1 MKRYSFSVPPP
12 PGDPGPW
19 DLTLG
24 ERTRALEQAAD
35 LAVLA
40 PSVHNTQPWR
50 IELRDDGM
58 TIRADRSRQLP
69 VLDPQGRDLALSVG
83 AALFNVRAALAAR
96 GLAVEVS
103 RLPDPV
109 DPDLL
114 AVADL
119 VAGARDTGLAA
130 LAPAIPHRRTNRR
143 TYDDEPLPEAILR
156 RLTDAAA
163 AEDTLLVPVMTPAQ
177 RAAVARL
184 AQQADAMQNAD
195 PAYRAELRNWTT
207 RRRQQGDGVP
217 GAAVPHVDGGEHDE
231 VPLRDFDTQGTGALP
246 PGSRSGSSQTLVL
259 LATGRD
265 DQRAWLR
272 CGEAL
277 QRILLELTQ
286 LGLVASPLTQVVE
299 VPLTRTQLRS
309 ALTWD
314 AHPQMLL
321 RIGAAAP
328 TAPTPRRPRTDV
340 VGGSRRPP
348 EAPPPPTTR
357 ARTQAAHVAH
367 PPPGRPVTDG
377 RGGTTWV

>member
-1 MKRYSFSVPPP
+1 MQRYSFSVPPP
-12 PGDPGPW
+12 PGEPGPW
-19 DLTLG
+19 DLTLD

-50 IELRDDGM
+50 IGLRDDGM

-69 VLDPQGRDLALSVG
+69 VLDPQGRDLVLSVG
-83 AALFNVRAALAAR
+83 AALFNVRVALAAR
-96 GLAVEVS
+96 DLAVEVS
-103 RLPDPV
+103 RLPDPA

-114 AVADL
+114 AVVDL
-119 VAGARDTGLAA
+119 VAGAGDTALAE

-143 TYDDEPLPEAILR
+143 AFDDEPVPEAILR
-156 RLTDAAA
+156 RLADAAA
-163 AEDTLLVPVMTPAQ
+163 AEGTLLVPVVTPAQ

-195 PAYRAELRNWTT
+195 PAYRAELRSWTT
-207 RRRQQGDGVP
+207 RRREQGDGVP
-217 GAAVPHVDGGEHDE
+217 RAAVPHVDGREHDE
-231 VPLRDFDTQGTGALP
+231 VPLRDFDTHGTGALP
-246 PGSRSGSSQTLVL
+246 PASRSGPSQTVVL
-259 LATGRD
+259 LATPRD
-265 DQRAWLR
+265 DHGAWLR

-277 QRILLELTQ
+277 QRILLELTR
-286 LGLVASPLTQVVE
+286 LGWAASPLTQVVE

-321 RIGAAAP
+321 RIGVAAP
-328 TAPTPRRPRTDV
+328 TAPTPRRPRGDV
-340 VGGSRRPP
+340 VAGSRRPP
-348 EAPPPPTTR
+348 EAPPPPTT
-357 ARTQAAHVAH
+357 AGAQALRQKR
-367 PPPGRPVTDG
+367 PPAGRPVPDG